1 MQKLKESLDFVGI
14 DFGTTNSSVALMEGD
29 APVQLARFPFLGA
42 QTESFRSV
50 LYFEQF

>member
-29 APVQLARFPFLGA
+29 APVQLARFPFLGEE
-42 QTESFRSV
+42 TESFRSV
-50 LYFEQF
+50 LYF